1 MNRLFKKD
9 PDNGIFRSCVCLFQ
23 PYSLVSEHL
32 LSPKKNVKITGTESQ
47 KLCYSYTPAPNI
59 MVQAIPKV
67 KKNTMIQTIRTPVFT
82 GDTLGA
88 ISF

>member
-1 MNRLFKKD
+1 
-9 PDNGIFRSCVCLFQ
+9 
-23 PYSLVSEHL
+23 
-32 LSPKKNVKITGTESQ
+32 
-47 KLCYSYTPAPNI
+47 
-59 MVQAIPKV
+59 MVQAIPNV